1 MYTLWL
7 VLPLQRFLE
16 ARAITPNLN
25 YFLTRM
31 LYHYSGLSAQQVIAN
46 RQEYGE
52 NLIDDN
58 RLYSFVKRFRQ
69 ISDFWLVRLLEI
81 LTIVTACV
89 LLILDIV
96 LYNLPLDAGLI
107 LLILIGLIVSVYLFF
122 FIESYRNTYQLKKK
136 SHFSHVIRDGEI
148 SIIPMTEIVVGDIV
162 LLQKGDIVPAD
173 SELQESTGLVVYEP
187 SLLGRRKCRKEV
199 LLLEDDNTTSTP
211 RNMLL
216 KGSLVIEGDAI
227 AEVFAVGS
235 ASV

>member
-1 MYTLWL
+1 M
-7 VLPLQRFLE
+7 LPLHRFLQ
-16 ARAITPNLN
+16 ARAIKPNLN

-46 RQEYGE
+46 RQQYGE
-52 NLIDDN
+52 NLINGN
-58 RLYSFVKRFRQ
+58 RLYSFAKRFRQ

-81 LTIVTACV
+81 LTIVTSFV

-107 LLILIGLIVSVYLFF
+107 LLILIGVIVLVYLFF
-122 FIESYRNTYQLKKK
+122 FIESYRNTYQLKK
-136 SHFSHVIRDGEI
+136 SPHFSQVIRDGEI
-148 SIIPMTEIVVGDIV
+148 SIIPIKEIVVGDIV

-173 SELQESTGLVVYEP
+173 CELQEANGLVVYEP

-199 LLLEDDNTTSTP
+199 LLLEDDNTTATP
-211 RNMLL
+211 CNQLL

-235 ASV
+235 ASG